1 MQSELI
7 KEIRRLRDEGISVKE
22 TARLTGTT
30 PEQVRTA
37 MRTQSFGN
45 MEKDETEI
53 IDGELVT
60 DRVERIKQGIRN
72 GTIVIRRTRS

>member
-1 MQSELI
+1 MHSEVI

-45 MEKDETEI
+45 TEKDETEI

-60 DRVERIKQGIRN
+60 DRVERIKQGIKD